1 MNLIRRVASL
11 NFAEYSHAPIFFGS
25 VVSGNCQIYWRCLL
39 TLTPEGYLNLVSFLY
54 SLLEIYFHK
63 KGTSAAF
70 MPRNKM
76 KLDPRSNENK
86 TEDLPKNTL
95 FTNDEYHFF
104 HQ

>member
-1 MNLIRRVASL
+1 MNLIRRVAS
-11 NFAEYSHAPIFFGS
+11 FDFSEYSYVLSNALTFFGG
-25 VVSGNCQIYWRCLL
+25 VVSGAPLYFL
-39 TLTPEGYLNLVSFLY
+39 TLTLEGYLNLVSFLY
-54 SLLEIYFHK
+54 SLLEIFFHK
-63 KGTSAAF
+63 EGTSAAF